1 MAGQLKPRRH
11 KDHQGAGSSGA
22 KVSAFES
29 FVPSWLTLSAH
40 KPGDRFRKPP
50 RRGIVLLIVISLLAL
65 FVLIGVTFVLVSSH
79 YVTSARVTER
89 IDQVGDYPDRE
100 FDILIGQLL
109 SDTAARSALRSHSLL
124 GDLYGL
130 DGLQGTV
137 SGAPA
142 SQWGGQAYSFTYTV
156 TSGTASD
163 VVDYYTGRVITFFTG
178 GRYYST
184 RVLQFDPTT
193 TTLHVE
199 TIRSQN
205 ATVVVPNSGDSFLIN
220 GAPFNGAGAGYD
232 DQTFNLDLVYG
243 DSRTFAPP
251 NVDYVALLPHLNG
264 YDPAFGSTY
273 RSTGTAPDS
282 YNAIGKG
289 GLDESYDAVDFQNM
303 FLAMVPPDIA
313 EKIANGTAGTN
324 DRIIPSFH
332 RPELVNFWIAYIR
345 NTLLSSLAGNPT
357 RQYEIIALPY
367 GNNRRRENGGGD
379 DPTEVT
385 PDVLDRIYNL
395 TRCSI
400 FRPMPW
406 DHENFTGGNPLLAGS
421 NWQAI
426 CNNLISGNF
435 WDIDNDNDG
444 VPDSIWVDPGLPIVT
459 SKDGKRYK
467 RLVAILVKDLDGKI
481 QLNAHGNSSTASD
494 PNQRAE
500 TVTPGALGLAA
511 AGSYLPR
518 GIGFGPADV
527 SFLNLLSGD
536 TAAYQSVLQGRYA
549 SNFAN
554 DSGGTAVP
562 GQPNVR
568 DSFSIVKHHG
578 VPNNYTALGGWYAS
592 HPDVWGRGAIVLDH
606 GGHPTTAFMGQNNEM
621 LDNPYEMTLSGGYD
635 NADSPYSIVE
645 LEKLLRYHDIDAQL
659 LPCRL
664 CNGAAGTYFAGQQG
678 VITGIH
684 TNRERMS
691 GMGSHL
697 PVAGAPTPT
706 IARAS
711 VGIQKTIIDLYRQ
724 RLLAGGVTNANLNS
738 EIYKIVPWEF
748 RKGQLLDINRWV
760 GDGFDSNGDNVPD
773 DPAEAFVGEN
783 AWVVGSPAG
792 FAGAAAQ
799 HTNGLDVNADG
810 TVDGTDRYWARSLHA
825 RHLFCLAS
833 LFLNPGFAPPCP
845 QETTLSPADHRQ
857 LLIRRLAQ
865 WSVNAVDFRDSD
877 AIMTAFEYDA
887 NPWDGWQVDGNPG
900 TDGTAGNPE
909 ILNGTNYVFTNP
921 NDRGLVWGTESPDL
935 LITETLAFHDRRVK
949 DTDKAGPMDR
959 KRRPG
964 MGMGMGMG
972 VDEDLDQFRVPQGSL
987 FIELYSPKNT
997 AARNPRLPREL
1008 YDANG
1013 RLELARMA
1021 PGTMTSPA
1029 RPVWRLALSKITEGD
1044 GANSPRQP
1052 FNMGAFPESA
1062 SFEPGEVSLLPPG
1075 AGRPSG
1081 ALPIERYVWF
1091 APPGGGVPEA
1101 AQIFYA
1107 NSNPVLEPGQYA
1119 MVAPRLTTYLGSCDP
1134 DQTGA
1139 SPGSLWGGNSE
1150 QRIQINAGNIVLY
1163 DTAGAPT
1170 ATTPGPNTRPAVP
1183 IIAQMPNVTPTGLVG
1198 GTPTPWGSQW
1208 TVGLNITEPLP
1219 SQNYYPEP
1227 TAPVMAAGA
1236 DRSFYDD
1243 PEVPLN
1249 DGTGFKDKPVEA
1261 SDETDAVGRPIHE
1274 YDMQPTGTYVNAAS
1288 VFLQRLA
1295 NPNLPYNPLP
1305 PDPLYDSSMP
1315 INPYISVDW
1324 ATIDATV
1331 FTGEE
1336 DTRGNM
1342 GMGMGGAID
1351 PDDQPGDRPGNP
1363 PDQGE
1368 PLGTRQR
1375 GYPQP
1380 SAGVADANWWNP
1392 NTEAA
1397 DVLQAAAAPE
1407 PYFRWDYSSTDHTLP
1422 YLNDTVSTPQAG
1434 PYIGEPNLTTGMTP
1448 QTVPWLTWNN
1458 RPYASPFEL
1467 LVVPSSS
1474 PSRLCSEL
1482 TPGPLTA
1489 FLCNDAFASTDPM
1502 ALRSPFGQL
1511 LNFFHTDNN
1520 PTDSPQLHRLLDFL
1534 EVPSPYSG
1542 TEQWYNPGQFGT
1554 AGLYRPPFNKMSRF
1568 RDPGR
1573 ININTIFFDD
1583 PTWIAAISQFPGMNT
1598 GAFADKVWRSRRG
1611 FGGSDTS
1618 LVDSSG
1624 NPVPTLFGNPFRSAD
1639 ASDLMPNIGTP
1650 NMRRDL
1656 AVEATF
1662 LRPDPDVAGQPLFD
1676 QASNQSYNSTVRNPY
1691 FRYQALQKL
1700 GNTFTTHSN
1709 VFAVWMTVGY
1719 FEVEEVPNWAPV
1731 TGNDQKSAWPDGY
1744 RLGQEVGLDSGE
1756 VQRHR
1761 AFFII
1766 DRSVPVGYMPGEKL
1780 NSDQCILLKRF
1791 IE

>member
-1 MAGQLKPRRH
+1 MPAGEPVFDSRC
-11 KDHQGAGSSGA
+11 
-22 KVSAFES
+22 
-29 FVPSWLTLSAH
+29 
-40 KPGDRFRKPP
+40 RKPP

-89 IDQVGDYPDRE
+89 IDQVGDYADRE
-100 FDILIGQLL
+100 FDILISQLL
-109 SDTAARSALRSHSLL
+109 TDTAARSALRSHSLL
-124 GDLYGL
+124 GDFYGT
-130 DGLQGTV
+130 DNLQGTV
-137 SGAPA
+137 SGAPT
-142 SQWGGQAYSFTYTV
+142 SQWGGQAYSFTFTA
-156 TSGTASD
+156 SGTASD

-184 RVLQFDPTT
+184 RVLQYDPTT
-193 TTLHVE
+193 TTMYVE
-199 TIRSQN
+199 TIRSEN
-205 ATVVVPNSGDSFLIN
+205 AAVVTPSSGDSFLIN

-232 DQTFNLDLVYG
+232 DITFNMDLVYG

-251 NVDYVALLPHLNG
+251 SVDYVALLPHLNG

-273 RSTGTAPDS
+273 ADVNGSLQTRA
-282 YNAIGKG
+282 YNSVAMG
-289 GLDESYDAVDFQNM
+289 GLDESWDAVDFQNM
-303 FLAMVPPDIA
+303 FLAMISP
-313 EKIANGTAGTN
+313 TAAQNNTDSSTTN
-324 DRIIPSFH
+324 DERIIPSFH
-332 RPELVNFWIAYIR
+332 RPELVNYWVSYII
-345 NTLLSSLAGNPT
+345 NSILVPAGVTNPT
-357 RQYEIIALPY
+357 RQFEIIALPY
-367 GNNRRRENGGGD
+367 GNNKIREPGVMGGD

-385 PDVLDRIYNL
+385 PDVLDRIYSL

-406 DHENFTGGNPLLAGS
+406 DHPNFTGGNAALAGS
-421 NWQAI
+421 NWQQI
-426 CNNLISGNF
+426 LTNLANLNTTNS

-444 VPDSIWVDPGLPIVT
+444 VADSIWVDPGLPIVT

-467 RLVAILVKDLDGKI
+467 RLVAILVKDLDGRI
-481 QLNAHGNSSTASD
+481 QLNAHGNLSTASD

-500 TVTPGALGLAA
+500 TVTPGPLGLAA

-549 SNFAN
+549 SNFTN
-554 DSGGTAVP
+554 DSGATAVP

-568 DSFSIVKHHG
+568 DSFSIVNHHG

-645 LEKLLRYHDIDAQL
+645 IEKLLRYHDIDAQL

-664 CNGAAGTYFAGQQG
+664 CNGAAGTYFSGQQG

-691 GMGSHL
+691 GMGSHV
-697 PVAGAPTPT
+697 PVPGSPAPAGSSTSLAT
-706 IARAS
+706 RS
-711 VGIQKTIIDLYRQ
+711 N
-724 RLLAGGVTNANLNS
+724 LAGVQKSILDFYRHRFSVNGLSGAALNTA
-738 EIYKIVPWEF
+738 IAQMVPWEI
-748 RKGQLLDINRWV
+748 RKGQRFDINRWL

-773 DPAEAFVGEN
+773 DPVEAFAGES
-783 AWVVGSPAG
+783 AWIGGPTG
-792 FAGAAAQ
+792 FNGAAAQ
-799 HTNGLDVNADG
+799 HSNGFDVNSDGTVNGLD
-810 TVDGTDRYWARSLHA
+810 RYMARALYA
-825 RHLFCLAS
+825 RHLFGLAM
-833 LFLNPGFAPPCP
+833 LFTDPAILGTQTCP
-845 QETTLSPADHRQ
+845 HEPTLSGADYRAMW
-857 LLIRRLAQ
+857 IRRVAQ
-865 WSVNAVDFRDSD
+865 WSVNTVDFRDSD

-887 NPWDGWQVDGNPG
+887 NPWDGWQVDGNPA

-909 ILNGTNYVFTNP
+909 VLNGTNYVFVNP
-921 NDRGLVWGTESPDL
+921 VDRGLVWGAEHPDL
-935 LITETLAFHDRRVK
+935 LISETLCFHDRRVK
-949 DTDKAGPMDR
+949 DTDEAGPADKMR
-959 KRRPG
+959 GKGKGKGKG
-964 MGMGMGMG
+964 MGMGF
-972 VDEDLDQFRVPQGSL
+972 DEDLDQFRVPQGSL
-987 FIELYSPKNT
+987 FIELHSPKNT
-997 AARNPRLPREL
+997 VARNPRLPREL
-1008 YDANG
+1008 YNAAG
-1013 RLELARMA
+1013 QLELARMA
-1021 PGTMTSPA
+1021 PGTMTSPP

-1044 GANSPRQP
+1044 ATNGPRQP

-1062 SFEPGEVSLLPPG
+1062 SFEPQEVSLLRPG
-1075 AGRPSG
+1075 GGRPSG
-1081 ALPIERYVWF
+1081 TLPIERYVWF
-1091 APPGGGVPEA
+1091 APPAGGIPEA
-1101 AQIFYA
+1101 SQVFYA
-1107 NSNPVLEPGQYA
+1107 NSNPLLEPGQYA
-1119 MVAPRLTTYLGSCDP
+1119 MVAPRATTYLGSNDP

-1139 SPGSLWGGNSE
+1139 SPGSWWGGNSQ

-1163 DTAGAPT
+1163 DTANAPT
-1170 ATTPGPNTRPAVP
+1170 ATTPSPTTRTAVP

-1198 GTPTPWGSQW
+1198 GTPTIWGSQW

-1227 TAPVMAAGA
+1227 TAPIMAAGA

-1261 SDETDAVGRPIHE
+1261 SDETDAVGRPIHD
-1274 YDMQPTGTYVNAAS
+1274 YDMQPTGTYTNVAS

-1305 PDPLYDSSMP
+1305 PDPLYDSALA
-1315 INPYISVDW
+1315 INPYISIDW

-1336 DTRGNM
+1336 DTRGNA

-1363 PDQGE
+1363 PNQGE

-1380 SAGVADANWWNP
+1380 SAGAADANWWNP
-1392 NTEAA
+1392 NTEPA
-1397 DVLQAAAAPE
+1397 DVLPAAAAPE
-1407 PYFRWDYSSTDHTLP
+1407 PYFRWDYTSADHTLV
-1422 YLNDTVSTPQAG
+1422 YLNDTVSTPQGA

-1458 RPYASPFEL
+1458 RPYANPFEL

-1474 PSRLCSEL
+1474 PSRLCSEI

-1489 FLCNDAFASTDPM
+1489 FLCGDPFASTDPM

-1520 PTDSPQLHRLLDFL
+1520 PTDSPQLHRLLDFM

-1542 TEQWYNPGQFGT
+1542 AEQWFNPQQFGT
-1554 AGLYRPPFNKMSRF
+1554 AGLYRPPFNKISRF

-1583 PTWIAAISQFPGMNT
+1583 PTWIAAISQFPGLNT

-1611 FGGSDTS
+1611 FTGSDTS
-1618 LVDSSG
+1618 LYDSSM

-1639 ASDLMPNIGTP
+1639 ASDLMPNLPAFAP

-1676 QASNQSYNSTVRNPY
+1676 QTSPSGYNNTSRNPY

-1719 FEVEEVPNWAPV
+1719 FEVEEVPNWSPV
-1731 TGNDQKSAWPDGY
+1731 LPTDQKSAWPDGY